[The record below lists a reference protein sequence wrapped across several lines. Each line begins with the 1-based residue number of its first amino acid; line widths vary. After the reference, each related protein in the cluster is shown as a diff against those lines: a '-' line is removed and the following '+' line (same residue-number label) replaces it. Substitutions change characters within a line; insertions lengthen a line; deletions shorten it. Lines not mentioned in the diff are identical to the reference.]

1 MKIEISANEYRDLL
15 DLLHIADVV
24 MSGHRREQD
33 KRMKQHRALIQK
45 LYAFAGSEGFDRL
58 IGYNEHENKYT
69 PTAEFEESSMA
80 HVAVDE
86 FANHLF
92 WDQLINRLT
101 ARDAAQ
107 MMGGIERLEALNESD
122 RHSVEAPIRQRYFQ
136 EFTTNGVAN
145 LEIVERFSIAGG
157 AQTKTSD

>member
-1 MKIEISANEYRDLL
+1 MKIEISTNEYRDLL

-45 LYAFAGSEGFDRL
+45 LYALAGSEGLDRL
-58 IGYNEHENKYT
+58 IRYDEHEKKYI
-69 PTAEFEESSMA
+69 PTAEFEASSMA

-86 FANHLF
+86 FGNHIF
-92 WDQLINRLT
+92 WDQLINRLS

-107 MMGGIERLEALNESD
+107 MMGGIERLNALSESERQNVD
-122 RHSVEAPIRQRYFQ
+122 APIRQRYFQ
-136 EFTTNGVAN
+136 EFTTNGVVN
-145 LEIVERFSIAGG
+145 LEIVERFNLTGG
-157 AQTKTSD
+157 AQTRTSD